1 MPEIS
6 TPHNPGLSPKAWEKL
21 HQLMSE
27 INRKLVLQHAM
38 EAQKKK
44 IAN

>member
-1 MPEIS
+1 
-6 TPHNPGLSPKAWEKL
+6 L